1 MKTIMYRLGVHFDIA
16 LEREIFLLLCRGEGV
31 MGMRHSGQQV
41 YLMIEGKSS
50 VSLATRQFNVRHC
63 CSDLEVM
70 LQSSDFEK
78 PPENSEMSTEFI
90 KELDDCS
97 TGSVAFVY
105 EEKGEVVL

>member
-1 MKTIMYRLGVHFDIA
+1 
-16 LEREIFLLLCRGEGV
+16 
-31 MGMRHSGQQV
+31 
-41 YLMIEGKSS
+41 
-50 VSLATRQFNVRHC
+50 
-63 CSDLEVM
+63 M

-78 PPENSEMSTEFI
+78 PPENSEMSAEFI